1 MRLED
6 EQYEEIKRT
15 VIDTFSMYGIRC
27 IPISAFEMAV
37 KMGLKVVPY
46 SALNEEQRE
55 AAMSQSKDGF
65 SIGDLRSQEW
75 KIYYN
80 DSCKCYGRINQTIM
94 HEIGHF
100 AMGHI
105 KGEEE
110 EEAEAN
116 FFAKYAL
123 APPPLIHNFINKVT
137 PDAIR
142 DLFDLSNEA
151 AVNAFWYYKKWLQ
164 NGSRDYT
171 DYEERMLDLFQAE
184 Q

>member
-94 HEIGHF
+94 HEIGQY

-110 EEAEAN
+110 EEAEEALVFRIGQDEQGEILVPLEDDKEYEIVVDVYNTLMEEEGLN
-116 FFAKYAL
+116 F
-123 APPPLIHNFINKVT
+123 
-137 PDAIR
+137 D
-142 DLFDLSNEA
+142 
-151 AVNAFWYYKKWLQ
+151 
-164 NGSRDYT
+164 
-171 DYEERMLDLFQAE
+171 EE
-184 Q
+184 